1 MKELLFE
8 STNGIMLR
16 GHENGIVIDSG
27 TDSSGNENPTQ
38 INMLTVTGTS
48 QFNGEITGGATFK
61 DGATFNGDTYLN
73 GTVKVIENGTEYN
86 GITQSV
92 TVAVGTTLDIK
103 NGVIVNVT

>member
-1 MKELLFE
+1 MDAGDDEGE
-8 STNGIMLR
+8 
-16 GHENGIVIDSG
+16 
-27 TDSSGNENPTQ
+27 NENPVVL
-38 INMLTVTGTS
+38 NKLTVSGTS
-48 QFNGEITGGATFK
+48 QFNGNITGDAVFSE
-61 DGATFNGDTYLN
+61 DIYLN